1 MSRSTYAG
9 PYTVLTAQKNAC
21 KSWGSLPEH
30 EDLTLKRAREVFREH
45 AEWPAVSVKIV
56 MEQRPRVI
64 ASRYS
69 RIT

>member
-9 PYTVLTAQKNAC
+9 PYTVLTAQKNAF
-21 KSWGSLPEH
+21 KSWGSLPEN
-30 EDLTLKRAREVFREH
+30 EDLTLKRAREVFRKY

-56 MEQRPRVI
+56 TEQRPRVI

-69 RIT
+69 RVK

>member
-1 MSRSTYAG
+1 MSRSIYAG

-30 EDLTLKRAREVFREH
+30 EDLTLERAREVFRSYNK
-45 AEWPAVSVKIV
+45 WRAVSVKIV
-56 MEQRPRVI
+56 KERAPVTV

-69 RIT
+69 RIS